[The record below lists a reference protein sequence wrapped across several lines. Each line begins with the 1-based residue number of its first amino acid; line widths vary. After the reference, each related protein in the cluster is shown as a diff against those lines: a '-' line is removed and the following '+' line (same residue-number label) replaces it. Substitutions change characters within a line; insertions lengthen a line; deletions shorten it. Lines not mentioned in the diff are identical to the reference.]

1 MPQYC
6 YRPMAMGAST
16 LIHNESKLKSGN
28 TQLHNGSGSG
38 MPVPERVAEKV
49 GDALGLSGRLQDK
62 IGKLKLD
69 DKAAK
74 KKKLKENK
82 PIVFSI

>member
-1 MPQYC
+1 MPQYL
-6 YRPMAMGAST
+6 YRPMAQGAST

-28 TQLHNGSGSG
+28 AQIVPGSGFS
-38 MPVPERVAEKV
+38 VSERVAEKV
-49 GDALGLSGRLQDK
+49 GDRLGLSGRLQDK
-62 IGKLKLD
+62 IGKLKTD

-74 KKKLKENK
+74 KKKQKENK

>member
-1 MPQYC
+1 MPQYL
-6 YRPMAMGAST
+6 YRPLAMGAAT

-28 TQLHNGSGSG
+28 AQIVPGTGFS
-38 MPVPERVAEKV
+38 VPERVAEKV
-49 GDALGLSGRLQDK
+49 GDRLGLSGRLQDK
-62 IGKLKLD
+62 IGKLKTD

-74 KKKLKENK
+74 KKKQKENK